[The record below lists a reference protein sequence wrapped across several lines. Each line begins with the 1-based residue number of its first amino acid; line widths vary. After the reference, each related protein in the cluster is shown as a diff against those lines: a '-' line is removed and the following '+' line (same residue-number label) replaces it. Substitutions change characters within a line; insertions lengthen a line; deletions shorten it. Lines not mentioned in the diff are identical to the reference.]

1 MLDLLD
7 RKLRQMH
14 AALGALSSSDL
25 TTIQPQI
32 TRTDAYVYTAVDFNQ
47 SSDAIALANAASL
60 VVANIASL
68 KDHLKAWCK
77 KQGVAFDGDKLINAN
92 RSVALVHDLWNV
104 DKHAELNA
112 APRSGH
118 IPKLVGLATALSI
131 SAGTEAGAGAFYSMD
146 PRTGKV
152 TTGTTG
158 GGKVGLVLVAQ
169 IVDDKGVILGD
180 FTQVCTEAAEG
191 WSAALKAAGVP
202 LPSDA

>member
-25 TTIQPQI
+25 TSIQPQI
-32 TRTDAYVYTAVDFNQ
+32 TRTDSHVYTAVDFNQ
-47 SSDAIALANAASL
+47 NSDVVALANAASL

-77 KQGVAFDGDKLINAN
+77 KQGVAFDGDKLINSN

-104 DKHAELNA
+104 DKHAELNTL
-112 APRSGH
+112 PRSGH
-118 IPKLVGLATALSI
+118 TPKLVGLSTALSI
-131 SAGTEAGAGAFYSMD
+131 SAGTEADASAFYSMD
-146 PRTGKV
+146 PRTGKL

-158 GGKVGLVLVAQ
+158 GGKVELVLVAQ
-169 IVDDKGVILGD
+169 IVDDNGTILGD
-180 FTQVCTEAAEG
+180 FTQVCTEAAET
-191 WSAALKAAGVP
+191 WSTALKTVGVP
-202 LPSDA
+202 LP